1 MEAIVEK
8 YGDRVQV
15 INFDNIYQEIRTINA
30 DYVLD
35 EDEKFMMTNDLLKFK
50 SKLAAKAY
58 LVGKKTLGN

>member
-1 MEAIVEK
+1 MGAIVEK
-8 YGDRVQV
+8 YGDRIQV

-35 EDEKFMMTNDLLKFK
+35 EDEKFMMTNDLLQFK

-58 LVGKKTLGN
+58 SVGKKSLGN

>member
-58 LVGKKTLGN
+58 SVGKKTLGN